1 MSLVDLILLLLSGTL
16 EATPVIPR
24 SGIFADPISEVS
36 FNTYL
41 MVLIVLNRDYSF
53 FSTSLI
59 PQVQEKRVPNTV
71 TRPLRSRVLGLI
83 ALVCARL
90 SLSQQTPDIRYPKSS
105 RSVHMHQHPFFTLI
119 SPRYRSCIRASSVHW
134 DVLQSPSSNIN
145 EHDGMSTT

>member
-71 TRPLRSRVLGLI
+71 TRPFALEGPRSNCTGLCSFVSES
-83 ALVCARL
+83 AN
-90 SLSQQTPDIRYPKSS
+90 T
-105 RSVHMHQHPFFTLI
+105 
-119 SPRYRSCIRASSVHW
+119 
-134 DVLQSPSSNIN
+134 
-145 EHDGMSTT
+145 